1 MGPERRWGIR
11 RVEIPVEFVLFQFL
25 ILTAVCV
32 AWVRN
37 LLAAAMLLGLFSL
50 LSAGLL
56 LLMDAPDVSFTEAA
70 VGAGMST
77 VLVLSALSLTD
88 ISEKQKS
95 NHHWG
100 GKIVVVLTGM
110 LLMLG
115 TEDMPVY
122 GDPDAPIHR
131 HVAPEY
137 IEGSARALEIPNIV
151 TSVLASYR
159 GYDTFGETTVVLTAA
174 VGTMILLLGAVR
186 PRNEENGAVAEDD
199 PSPDPKRP
207 RYQRVRENIILRIVA
222 KILLPFIL
230 LFSLYVQFHGDFGP
244 GGGFQAGVIFAA
256 GWILYGLIFGLEDLL
271 VALPP
276 RWVELGI
283 VAGVLLYGGVGVISM
298 LEGGNFLSY
307 GVLDGHSPVHG
318 QHRGVFWIELG
329 VGITVAAV
337 MIGIFYTFAGRRRPS

>member
-1 MGPERRWGIR
+1 M
-11 RVEIPVEFVLFQFL
+11 EIPVEFVLFLFL
-25 ILTAVCV
+25 ILTALCV
-32 AWVRN
+32 AWVRD
-37 LLAAAMLLGLFSL
+37 LLAAAMLLGIFSL

-88 ISEKQKS
+88 VSEKRRS
-95 NHHWG
+95 NHRWG
-100 GKIVVVLTGM
+100 GKIVVVMTGM

-115 TEDMPVY
+115 TADMPHY
-122 GDPDAPIHR
+122 GDPEAPIHR
-131 HVAPEY
+131 HVAPAY
-137 IEGSARALEIPNIV
+137 IEGSARVLEIPNIV

-174 VGTMILLLGAVR
+174 VGTMILLLSGGRRKEDDGAVVQDA
-186 PRNEENGAVAEDD
+186 G
-199 PSPDPKRP
+199 SPDPERP
-207 RYQRVRENIILRIVA
+207 RYQRVRDNIILRIVA

-271 VALPP
+271 EALPP

-283 VAGVLLYGGVGVISM
+283 VAGVLLYGGVGVVTM

-307 GVLDGHSPVHG
+307 GVLDGHSSVHG

-337 MIGIFYTFAGRRRPS
+337 MIGIFYAFAGRRRPT